1 MNEFFS
7 NLFARSF
14 TDAPVIRPRLLSL
27 FESSANQS
35 FDESQ
40 SAAEIIAPPA
50 QIAST
55 QVKSSSIE
63 ETPTTKPITN
73 VSAAPA
79 EPRVPAPDAQT
90 DQHATKSRD
99 GPQASEPRKIEVET
113 KTISVA
119 ENSPGDNKNNAHQR
133 DRGFDASPRQ
143 PSLQVHRGRNRSSIE
158 QQSSSP
164 PAIRVTIGRVEVR
177 AIHTPVPTPK
187 PAKPAPPRISLED
200 YLRKRDRGTP

>member
-40 SAAEIIAPPA
+40 SAAEIAPPA

-55 QVKSSSIE
+55 HVKSSSIE

-73 VSAAPA
+73 VSAARA
-79 EPRVPAPDAQT
+79 EPRVPAPDALT
-90 DQHATKSRD
+90 DQHATKRRD
-99 GPQASEPRKIEVET
+99 GSQAGGRRKIEVET
-113 KTISVA
+113 RTISVA
-119 ENSPGDNKNNAHQR
+119 ENSSGDDKNNAHQR

-143 PSLQVHRGRNRSSIE
+143 PSFQLHRGTDRSSIE
-158 QQSSSP
+158 QRSSSP

-177 AIHTPVPTPK
+177 AIHMPVPVPK
-187 PAKPAPPRISLED
+187 PAKPTPPRISLED
-200 YLRKRDRGTP
+200 YLRKRDKGTP